1 MAVQYPPWVSSLHIF
16 PHKCGMSFLK
26 WNKNIFPT
34 DFVVQFPLA
43 QHYFVAL
50 TGILN
55 GLAAVLQSLLLL
67 WCTCVSPVLILHKP
81 TIKCQSLLQQIDNYE
96 GATYLSN
103 ERVMR
108 IIRRSGLWYCSF
120 ITKMLIKFCKIF
132 DGAVVCKGG
141 PSLFLVMNV
150 RCGL

>member
-1 MAVQYPPWVSSLHIF
+1 MAVQYPPWVSSLHVF

-26 WNKNIFPT
+26 WNKSIFPT
-34 DFVVQFPLA
+34 DFVVQFSLA
-43 QHYFVAL
+43 QHYFAAL
-50 TGILN
+50 TGLPN
-55 GLAAVLQSLLLL
+55 GLAAVQQSLLLL
-67 WCTCVSPVLILHKP
+67 SLLSPVLILHKP
-81 TIKCQSLLQQIDNYE
+81 TIKCQSLLQLIDNYE

-132 DGAVVCKGG
+132 DGLAICKGG
-141 PSLFLVMNV
+141 PSLFLAMHV